1 MNFRDFSSGE
11 EEEEKEVTPTAVCFW
26 HTSHD
31 LRSKLRKEL
40 NINWYLLIKVC
51 IKKGNGVS

>member
-40 NINWYLLIKVC
+40 N
-51 IKKGNGVS
+51 